1 MAKHIIL
8 GIRGISMN
16 KRIILA
22 ILCTVLALSLSQL
35 ASAIIFNVTAA
46 RQEEWDRYL
55 EYREDYIKINDL
67 EGYEQYIYEPNLV
80 KSFGFRPASYYY
92 VSPQVLQAKY
102 NPPLQ
107 GEAYYTDTR
116 GYTSSLYQ
124 PSAVKYY
131 ADYEG
136 GRYTGY
142 VDNNLG
148 GTYFD
153 HPQAYQ
159 SYGVLTYNY
168 PSYNYYNN
176 NHYNNYY
183 SSYGSNYGYNN
194 YGYGYN
200 DYGYTS
206 YSSFGSYGYPSY
218 SNYGYGYGS
227 YNSYGAYARDVYSD
241 EPAYYAR
248 ISEPL
253 SGGYYVVGF
262 Y

>member
-1 MAKHIIL
+1 
-8 GIRGISMN
+8 MN
-16 KRIILA
+16 KKIFLTILCIILA
-22 ILCTVLALSLSQL
+22 LNLSQL
-35 ASAIIFNVTAA
+35 ASAVIFNVSAA
-46 RQEEWDRYL
+46 RQEEWERYK

-67 EGYEQYIYEPNLV
+67 EGYEQYIYEPNLAR
-80 KSFGFRPASYYY
+80 SFGFRPASYYY
-92 VSPQVLQAKY
+92 ISPQVLQAKY

-124 PSAVKYY
+124 PSAIKYY
-131 ADYEG
+131 ADNSN

-142 VDNNLG
+142 VDSNLG

-159 SYGVLTYNY
+159 SYGVLTANY
-168 PSYNYYNN
+168 PSYSTYGSYYGR
-176 NHYNNYY
+176 Y
-183 SSYGSNYGYNN
+183 SSNGGYGSAR
-194 YGYGYN
+194 
-200 DYGYTS
+200 
-206 YSSFGSYGYPSY
+206 YSSFGSYGQNYGYDYTGY
-218 SNYGYGYGS
+218 SNNGYAGYEYSGGYDYSGYSGYGYGS
-227 YNSYGAYARDVYSD
+227 YNNYGAYARDAYTD

-248 ISEPL
+248 VAEPL